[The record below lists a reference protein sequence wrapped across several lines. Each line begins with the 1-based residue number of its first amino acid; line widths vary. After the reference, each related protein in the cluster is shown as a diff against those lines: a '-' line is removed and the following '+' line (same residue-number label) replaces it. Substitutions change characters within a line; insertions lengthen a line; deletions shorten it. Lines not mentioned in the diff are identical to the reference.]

1 MSTKLERSEAASV
14 LGEQGRKL
22 RWQKVSKRQRTEF
35 AKKLAAER
43 WPSYAKA
50 LAMEAE
56 RRNAAVAV
64 VK

>member
-1 MSTKLERSEAASV
+1 MSTKLERSEAASI

-22 RWQKVSKRQRTEF
+22 RWQKSSKRERTEF
-35 AKKLAAER
+35 AKRLAAER
-43 WPSYAKA
+43 WPSFKRA

-56 RRNAAVAV
+56 RRNEAVAV